1 MAPVQHKAAFTEA
14 EETQLK
20 ALFSLDS
27 EGLDTI
33 LQGCAYVF
41 EQCAYV
47 GANEA
52 MLAAQLTDVGMTAPH
67 VSVSGPCRI
76 ENGVKTWYRV
86 CASRWRALYTCG
98 PLRRRLWSRD

>member
-1 MAPVQHKAAFTEA
+1 MVEICGAVPVSYAFCVLIRQHKAAFTEA

-20 ALFSLDS
+20 ALFSLDN

-41 EQCAYV
+41 EQCAYT

-52 MLAAQLTDVGMTAPH
+52 LLASQLTDVGMAAPQ
-67 VSVSGPCRI
+67 V
-76 ENGVKTWYRV
+76 
-86 CASRWRALYTCG
+86 
-98 PLRRRLWSRD
+98 